1 MVNRGKTDNTKIED
15 NTTLIVCGL
24 PNRGKTDN
32 TKIEDNTT
40 LNGKPRKDRHYKDRG

>member
-1 MVNRGKTDNTKIED
+1 MVNRGKTDTTKIED
-15 NTTLIVCGL
+15 NTTL
-24 PNRGKTDN
+24 KYQK

>member
-15 NTTLIVCGL
+15 NTTLNGT
-24 PNRGKTDN
+24 KD

-40 LNGKPRKDRHYKDRG
+40 LNGKPRKDRQYKDRG